1 LNLYV
6 GCSGWSYDGWKGTF
20 YPPHLENKKWLPYY
34 SKFFKFVEVD
44 STFYNIPS
52 RFVVKGWNDKTPDDF
67 KFALKFP
74 KVITHEQKLE
84 DVSKY
89 LYPFFY
95 ALEPLMDKIL
105 ILLIQ
110 LPPYFSAEKGFK
122 SLENM
127 IKRLDGRFR
136 YAIEVRESTWFNKK
150 IYNFLKEN
158 KISLT
163 WSVRDELKT
172 PPIVTSD
179 QIYIR
184 FIGDRSI
191 GEKDFG
197 KIVKNRNKEMN
208 EYVENIKKIPSD
220 NTIHQIIIAFNNHFA
235 GFGPE
240 SANTFLKL
248 VNEPSATWE
257 KELEQAENPHP
268 DDADA
273 DKDQK
278 SISDYP
284 HFKK

>member
-1 LNLYV
+1 
-6 GCSGWSYDGWKGTF
+6 
-20 YPPHLENKKWLPYY
+20 
-34 SKFFKFVEVD
+34 
-44 STFYNIPS
+44 
-52 RFVVKGWNDKTPDDF
+52 
-67 KFALKFP
+67 
-74 KVITHEQKLE
+74 
-84 DVSKY
+84 
-89 LYPFFY
+89 
-95 ALEPLMDKIL
+95 MDKIL

-127 IKRLDGRFR
+127 MKRLDNRFR

-158 KISLT
+158 KISFA

-191 GEKDFG
+191 DENDFG

-208 EYVENIKKIPSD
+208 EYVENIKKIPSND
-220 NTIHQIIIAFNNHFA
+220 IKHQIIIAFNNHFA

-240 SANTFLKL
+240 SVNTFLKL
-248 VNEPSATWE
+248 VNEPEVRWE
-257 KELEQAENPHP
+257 KELEQAENLPN
-268 DDADA
+268 DIN
-273 DKDQK
+273 KDQK

-284 HFKK
+284 YFKK